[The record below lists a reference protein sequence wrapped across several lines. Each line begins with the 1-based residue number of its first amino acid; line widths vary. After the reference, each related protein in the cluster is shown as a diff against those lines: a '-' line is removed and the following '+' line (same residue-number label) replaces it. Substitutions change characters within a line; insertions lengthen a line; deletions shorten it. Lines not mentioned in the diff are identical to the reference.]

1 MIIDTS
7 RIASALAG
15 LVGPT
20 LSANP
25 KSRAAATF
33 VVVLRMRRT
42 SLQALVLHTA
52 RKVTIGWRLPKGFG
66 RVLLRLIMSIY

>member
-7 RIASALAG
+7 RIASALVG
-15 LVGPT
+15 LVGWPT

-25 KSRAAATF
+25 KSRATATF

-42 SLQALVLHTA
+42 SLQALVLHSGQKGDNRLA
-52 RKVTIGWRLPKGFG
+52 SAERVRQSVT
-66 RVLLRLIMSIY
+66 